1 MFGIKVNAFI
11 VSLSV
16 ICLLIFNYTPIAK
29 WIAIPMA
36 PILSLLGLPDA
47 QQIAAYSI
55 VGIFALS
62 IPATL
67 IKGKAVAAASAFF
80 VVVLSTSQIIFFTE
94 SANAMLE
101 SDIPVGFGDL
111 VKIFFIRTIILI
123 PMVALM
129 AKILV

>member
-1 MFGIKVNAFI
+1 
-11 VSLSV
+11 
-16 ICLLIFNYTPIAK
+16 
-29 WIAIPMA
+29 
-36 PILSLLGLPDA
+36 
-47 QQIAAYSI
+47 

>member
-1 MFGIKVNAFI
+1 M
-11 VSLSV
+11 
-16 ICLLIFNYTPIAK
+16 
-29 WIAIPMA
+29 
-36 PILSLLGLPDA
+36 
-47 QQIAAYSI
+47 
-55 VGIFALS
+55 
-62 IPATL
+62 
-67 IKGKAVAAASAFF
+67 
-80 VVVLSTSQIIFFTE
+80 VLSTSQIIFFTE

>member
-1 MFGIKVNAFI
+1 MDRHSHGSDFKPFRPAGRTADR
-11 VSLSV
+11 
-16 ICLLIFNYTPIAK
+16 CLLYC
-29 WIAIPMA
+29 
-36 PILSLLGLPDA
+36 
-47 QQIAAYSI
+47 
-55 VGIFALS
+55 GIFALS

-111 VKIFFIRTIILI
+111 GKNLLH
-123 PMVALM
+123 PYHYLDPNGGADG
-129 AKILV
+129 